1 MTLLIQILRVLCI
14 TLLLPATVLA
24 AAQTGHAPTRHDYC
38 EDAAPDPHHGD
49 ATQETSGPAW
59 GDDGDRAQEPLH
71 VSCGIHA
78 CNWIEEAELIAG
90 CPNGLTWAL
99 YEPLAGRSRPAAP
112 RESLYR
118 PPAALF

>member
-24 AAQTGHAPTRHDYC
+24 AAQTDHAPTRHDYC
-38 EDAAPDPHHGD
+38 EDAAPDSHHGD

-59 GDDGDRAQEPLH
+59 GDDGDRAQESLH

-90 CPNGLTWAL
+90 CPNGLSWVQYAASSGVSL
-99 YEPLAGRSRPAAP
+99 PAAHV
-112 RESLYR
+112 ESLHR